1 MDITFNVPHVF
12 FPGSSQDE
20 NSDVLRILLDALIRV
35 NLAYLH
41 HHSCPALYQSGV
53 VYGRTEIWD
62 SIPALYARKFGDC
75 KSLTAALVAQYLI
88 KKIAA
93 KPVFRFQGR
102 PDGGL
107 DYHIL
112 VQVGNKFEDPSKV
125 LGMEKYEQSL
135 NKRRTV

>member
-20 NSDVLRILLDALIRV
+20 NADALRILLDGLIRL
-35 NLAYLH
+35 NLAYLR
-41 HHSCPALYQSGV
+41 HHSCPALYQAGV

-62 SIPALYARKFGDC
+62 TIPALYARKYGDC
-75 KSLTAALVAQYLI
+75 KSLTAAMVAQLRM
-88 KKIAA
+88 KGHDA
-93 KPVFRFQGR
+93 KPCFRFQPR

-125 LGMEKYEQSL
+125 LGMEQYEASR
-135 NKRRTV
+135 NKRRTQ